1 MREPFGNA
9 RSLTKRP
16 THDASANPQM
26 SSRRVTVSAPGPL
39 DLLEESIRLLRS
51 NPTALGVY
59 LVGTL
64 PFVVSLLY
72 FLADMSRSAFA
83 ADHCAVGSIALGWV
97 FLWMKAAHGVFGAL
111 LLERVRNEAPKPWT
125 SQRLLRIGLVQAA
138 LQPWGLIVLPA
149 PLIGGILP
157 FIADNERL
165 LSVSLGLVGLGLG
178 LTMGWSYAFF
188 QGVSV
193 VADRCDGVARAAAS
207 DAWRQACLW
216 PIQNHSGLGL
226 LGLFGLFV
234 YLNASIAIL
243 TVPALLKLLLGI
255 ESDFTLSPQSVFN
268 TTFFS
273 TALALAWLTLDPI
286 AKAYY
291 VLRTFRGESMTTG
304 ADLRAQLRLLEKSR
318 GIVLL
323 LMLLCL
329 NAPSTIAAAEA
340 DSPSRSELHAPTS
353 TSAVLNESKAM
364 TNPMDQ
370 ALDDVL
376 NRRTYTWRE
385 PRDHPSADA
394 NQSQDWL
401 TRLIKQM
408 EQSLQGSLQRIGRAF
423 FQFIDWLILRR
434 LKPTGGG
441 NTSLF
446 DWTAGLDV
454 VLYGLLAVGL
464 AVLGYQAY
472 RVWRRR
478 EISPVLE
485 AALATTV
492 PDLRDE
498 QTTADQ
504 LPEDGW
510 IRLAQELTGR
520 GELRL
525 ALRALYLAS
534 LASLAHRELVTL
546 EKHKSNRDY
555 LREFERRARAF
566 PGLQGAF
573 HSVVAT
579 VDRTWYGT
587 HEVTPT
593 NFAEFDENVRTL
605 LTQKP

>member
-1 MREPFGNA
+1 
-9 RSLTKRP
+9 
-16 THDASANPQM
+16 M

-138 LQPWGLIVLPA
+138 LQPWGLILLPA

-157 FIADNERL
+157 FIANNERL

-243 TVPALLKLLLGI
+243 TVPAVLKLLLGI

-318 GIVLL
+318 RIVLL
-323 LMLLCL
+323 LLLLLCL
-329 NAPSTIAAAEA
+329 NAPTTIAAAAEA

-353 TSAVLNESKAM
+353 TSAVLKESKAT

-370 ALDDVL
+370 ALDEVL
-376 NRRTYTWRE
+376 SRRTYTWRE

-441 NTSLF
+441 NTNLF

-454 VLYGLLAVGL
+454 VLYSLLAAGL

-478 EISPVLE
+478 EITPALE
-485 AALATTV
+485 AALPTTV

-566 PGLQGAF
+566 PGLQGTF

-593 NFAEFDENVRTL
+593 NFAEFDQNVRTL